1 MCMNVTDSIKSF
13 NYMDLQYLGYVSSEK
28 YHFIIQT
35 KLKIE
40 TNGIKNTELQC
51 YTAIMLIAF

>member
-1 MCMNVTDSIKSF
+1 
-13 NYMDLQYLGYVSSEK
+13 MDLQYLGYVSSEK

-35 KLKIE
+35 KLKME